1 MQPVMR
7 EHQNGKQNQGS
18 VLETILTTT
27 DPRRVHSKEDLEDL
41 TESDSECHC
50 IGFQVIYKS
59 RGDSSILVTAT
70 CRCHFFLCN
79 DLCIRPEPPCGCCYL
94 LVPLGQHFFFVYE

>member
-7 EHQNGKQNQGS
+7 QHQNGKQNQGS
-18 VLETILTTT
+18 VLETILTTI

-50 IGFQVIYKS
+50 IAFQVIYKS
-59 RGDSSILVTAT
+59 TGDSSILVTAT
-70 CRCHFFLCN
+70 CSVSLFSLQ
-79 DLCIRPEPPCGCCYL
+79 RPLYKT
-94 LVPLGQHFFFVYE
+94 

>member
-7 EHQNGKQNQGS
+7 EHQNSKQNQGS

-41 TESDSECHC
+41 TESDSECHLLAFKLF
-50 IGFQVIYKS
+50 ISLEEIA
-59 RGDSSILVTAT
+59 L
-70 CRCHFFLCN
+70 FL
-79 DLCIRPEPPCGCCYL
+79 
-94 LVPLGQHFFFVYE
+94 